1 MVLPPRTVSTS
12 DGGRAAQHHGQRPR
26 RFSTADSSRPRT
38 AAEAAAGRGPS
49 LHNAA
54 GRGGGQGASAARTD
68 GHTHTHTHTR
78 TDAHSEQHRCHN
90 SLPRSDRS
98 GEGKE
103 GNRGLPSRETG

>member
-12 DGGRAAQHHGQRPR
+12 DSGRAAQHHGQRPR

-68 GHTHTHTHTR
+68 GHTHTHTRAHTQSNTAATTLCPAATEAGR
-78 TDAHSEQHRCHN
+78 ARKVIEVCPAGRPAKCS
-90 SLPRSDRS
+90 
-98 GEGKE
+98 
-103 GNRGLPSRETG
+103 